1 MRRHFGLLVT
11 GLLLAGIFVACGD
24 TSPTIM
30 PAATL
35 VPTATATLAPLPLP
49 DAWYTLPS
57 DAYKNPNFSGPYG
70 TLLKQLAENSTRYSS
85 VRITLEV
92 KSDLDNVMML
102 DNATIVVPKK
112 GVVWFD
118 FSWMLKSPNIS
129 GRMVAVNDT
138 CYSRDNDAQWQ
149 KESPI
154 AVSKCKD
161 EPLGHVLEIHPVITS
176 LFGAPDSPTVV
187 PEKMPVL
194 DIKALPDEIYEG
206 KLVGVLLINSTAT
219 WRYDKATYRLVQL
232 KEGQEGGTGLTIRF
246 DNYDDPNLK
255 IIAPTS

>member
-1 MRRHFGLLVT
+1 MKRFFGLLVAVLVLT
-11 GLLLAGIFVACGD
+11 GLVAACGD
-24 TSPTIM
+24 TSPTTM
-30 PAATL
+30 PAALST
-35 VPTATATLAPLPLP
+35 PAATATPAPPPLPE
-49 DAWYTLPS
+49 AWYTLPP

-85 VRITLEV
+85 VRITLEA
-92 KSDLDNVMML
+92 KSDPDNVMML

-112 GVVWFD
+112 GVVWWD
-118 FSWMLKSPNIS
+118 FNVMMKSPNIS

-138 CYSRDNDAQWQ
+138 CYSQENGAEWQ

-161 EPLGHVLEIHPVITS
+161 EPLGHILEIHPVITI
-176 LFGAPDSPTVV
+176 LFGAPDSPRVA

-194 DIKALPDEIYEG
+194 DIKALPDEVYEG
-206 KLVGVLLINSTAT
+206 KPVGVLLINGTTT
-219 WRYDKATYRLVQL
+219 WRYDKTTYRLVQM
-232 KEGQEGGTGLTIRF
+232 KDSQEGGPGVTFRF

-255 IIAPTS
+255 IVAPIP